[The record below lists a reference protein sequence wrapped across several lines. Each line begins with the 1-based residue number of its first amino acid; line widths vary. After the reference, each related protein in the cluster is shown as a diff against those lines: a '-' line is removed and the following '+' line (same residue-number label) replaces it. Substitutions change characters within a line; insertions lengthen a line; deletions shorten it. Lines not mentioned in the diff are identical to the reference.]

1 MIKEQSKQSIAI
13 TADGWTS
20 KAHHS
25 YLGITGHYINADWV
39 LKSYPIGIGKKIGRS
54 QAEDYL
60 HDLED
65 AITQYKL
72 VYSDM
77 ASCTTDTEPVM
88 VKLGRLIKEK
98 ARSARSDDISM
109 DHHGL

>member
-1 MIKEQSKQSIAI
+1 MDDAVFLTTIC
-13 TADGWTS
+13 DGR
-20 KAHHS
+20 
-25 YLGITGHYINADWV
+25 D
-39 LKSYPIGIGKKIGRS
+39 
-54 QAEDYL
+54 
-60 HDLED
+60 DLED